1 MVGLQYYHIA
11 KIVLV
16 VSTSHAT
23 VSAYE
28 SLREGRKREVLLP
41 LLHLGYLLT
50 FFLKRTVRDHLLI
63 ILGLA
68 VSNKKAENT
77 LFTACHALSVWGGVL
92 RARLGREAAVSFLS
106 KMEETT
112 GWRAKN
118 LIQSLEEQWD
128 EDSDKN

>member
-1 MVGLQYYHIA
+1 
-11 KIVLV
+11 

-28 SLREGRKREVLLP
+28 SLREGRKREVLQP
-41 LLHLGYLLT
+41 LLHLPKSLT
-50 FFLKRTVRDHLLI
+50 LSLQKTVRDHLVN

-68 VSNKKAENT
+68 VSNKRAENT
-77 LFTACHALSVWGGVL
+77 LFTARHALSVWGGVL
-92 RARLGREAAVSFLS
+92 RAKLDQEAAVSFLS

-112 GWRAKN
+112 GWRMKK
-118 LIQSLEEQWD
+118 LIQSLGEQWG